1 MNTKLKCLL
10 LDDEL
15 PGLTYLKMLCEQIPE
30 LEVVKAFNNPDVF
43 LSEIPELDFDLCILD
58 IEMPMISGIEVAN
71 LLQGKLII
79 FATAYKEFALDAF
92 ELDAVDYL
100 QKPIKKERLQM
111 AVQKALKRIQQEIPT
126 KKFTQLQADKGKI
139 LLYFDKIN
147 YVKTAS
153 IDSRDKEVLLNDGST
168 VILKNISFEKLLELL
183 PTSDFCRINK
193 HEIIKLSIVQFFS
206 ADLITTNCTLREKN
220 LVLTLGNSFK
230 KDFLSK
236 LTL

>member
-1 MNTKLKCLL
+1 
-10 LDDEL
+10 
-15 PGLTYLKMLCEQIPE
+15 MLCEQIPE

-111 AVQKALKRIQQEIPT
+111 AVQKALKRIQQEIPI

-147 YVKTAS
+147 YIKTAS
-153 IDSRDKEVLLNDGST
+153 IDSRDKEVLLDDGST

-206 ADLITTNCTLREKN
+206 VDLITTNCTLREKN
-220 LVLTLGNSFK
+220 LELTLGNSFK

>member
-1 MNTKLKCLL
+1 
-10 LDDEL
+10 
-15 PGLTYLKMLCEQIPE
+15 MLCEQIPE

-79 FATAYKEFALDAF
+79 FATAYKEFALEAF

-111 AVQKALKRIQQEIPT
+111 AVQKALKRSQLQNPP
-126 KKFTQLQADKGKI
+126 KKYVQLQADKGKI

-147 YVKTAS
+147 YIKTAS
-153 IDSRDKEVLLNDGST
+153 IDSRDKEVVMDDGS
-168 VILKNISFEKLLELL
+168 VIVLKNISFEKLLEFL
-183 PTSDFCRINK
+183 PSTDFCRINK
-193 HEIIKLSIVQFFS
+193 HEIIKLSVVQFFS
-206 ADLITTNCTLREKN
+206 ADQITTNWIQKGKN
-220 LVLTLGNSFK
+220 VVLMLGNTYK
-230 KDFLSK
+230 NDFLSK
-236 LTL
+236 VKL

>member
-1 MNTKLKCLL
+1 
-10 LDDEL
+10 
-15 PGLTYLKMLCEQIPE
+15 MLCEQIPE

-79 FATAYKEFALDAF
+79 FATAYKEFALEAF

-111 AVQKALKRIQQEIPT
+111 AVQKVLKRIQQVNPT
-126 KKFTQLQADKGKI
+126 KKFVQLQADKGKI

-147 YVKTAS
+147 YIKTAS
-153 IDSRDKEVLLNDGST
+153 IDSRDKEVLLEDGST
-168 VILKNISFEKLLELL
+168 VILKNISFEKLLESL

-206 ADLITTNCTLREKN
+206 ADLITTNCTLKEKN

>member
-111 AVQKALKRIQQEIPT
+111 AVQKALKRIQQEIPI

-147 YVKTAS
+147 YIKTAS
-153 IDSRDKEVLLNDGST
+153 IDSRDKEVLLDDGST

>member
-1 MNTKLKCLL
+1 
-10 LDDEL
+10 
-15 PGLTYLKMLCEQIPE
+15 MLCEQIPE

-79 FATAYKEFALDAF
+79 FATAYKEFALEAF

-100 QKPIKKERLQM
+100 QKPIKKERLQL
-111 AVQKALKRIQQEIPT
+111 AVQKALKRSQQESPT
-126 KKFTQLQADKGKI
+126 KKFVQLQADKGKT

-147 YVKTAS
+147 YIKSAS
-153 IDSRDKEVLLNDGST
+153 IDSRDKEVLLKDNSII
-168 VILKNISFEKLLELL
+168 ILKNISFDKLIELL
-183 PTSDFCRINK
+183 PPADFCRINK
-193 HEIIKLSIVQFFS
+193 NEIIKLSTVNFFS
-206 ADLITTNCTLREKN
+206 ADQITTTITVKGKN

>member
-1 MNTKLKCLL
+1 
-10 LDDEL
+10 
-15 PGLTYLKMLCEQIPE
+15 MLCEQIPE

-111 AVQKALKRIQQEIPT
+111 AVQKALKRIQQEIPI

-147 YVKTAS
+147 YIKTAS
-153 IDSRDKEVLLNDGST
+153 IDSRDKEVLLDDGST

>member
-1 MNTKLKCLL
+1 
-10 LDDEL
+10 
-15 PGLTYLKMLCEQIPE
+15 MLCEQIPE

>member
-1 MNTKLKCLL
+1 
-10 LDDEL
+10 
-15 PGLTYLKMLCEQIPE
+15 MLCEQIPE

-79 FATAYKEFALDAF
+79 FATAYKEFALEAF

-111 AVQKALKRIQQEIPT
+111 AVQKALKRSQQENPT
-126 KKFTQLQADKGKI
+126 KKFVQLQADKGKT

-147 YVKTAS
+147 YIKSAS
-153 IDSRDKEVLLNDGST
+153 IDSRDKEVLLEDNSIL
-168 VILKNISFEKLLELL
+168 ILKNISFEKLIELL
-183 PTSDFCRINK
+183 PSDDFCKINK
-193 HEIIKLSIVQFFS
+193 NEIIKLSAVNFFS
-206 ADLITTNCTLREKN
+206 ADQITTTIALKGKN

>member
-30 LEVVKAFNNPDVF
+30 LEVVKAFNNPNVF

-79 FATAYKEFALDAF
+79 FATAYKEFALEAF

-111 AVQKALKRIQQEIPT
+111 AVQKALKRSQQEIPT
-126 KKFTQLQADKGKI
+126 KKFVQLQADKGKT
-139 LLYFDKIN
+139 LLYFDKIT
-147 YVKTAS
+147 YIKSAS
-153 IDSRDKEVLLNDGST
+153 IDSRDKEVLLEDNSIL
-168 VILKNISFEKLLELL
+168 ILKNISFEKLMEFL
-183 PTSDFCRINK
+183 PTADFCRINK
-193 HEIIKLSIVQFFS
+193 HEVIKLSKVQFFS
-206 ADLITTNCTLREKN
+206 ADQINTTIAQKGKN
-220 LVLTLGNSFK
+220 LILTLGNTYK

-236 LTL
+236 VKV

>member
-1 MNTKLKCLL
+1 
-10 LDDEL
+10 
-15 PGLTYLKMLCEQIPE
+15 MLCEQIPE
-30 LEVVKAFNNPDVF
+30 LEVVKAFNNPDLF

-58 IEMPMISGIEVAN
+58 IEIPMISGLEVAN

-111 AVQKALKRIQQEIPT
+111 AVQKALKRSQLQNPP
-126 KKFTQLQADKGKI
+126 KKYVQLQADKGKI
-139 LLYFDKIN
+139 LLYFDKI
-147 YVKTAS
+147 YYIRTALL
-153 IDSRDKEVLLNDGST
+153 DSRDKEVVKEDGS
-168 VILKNISFEKLLELL
+168 VIVLKNISFEKLLDLL

-193 HEIIKLSIVQFFS
+193 HEIIKISIVQFFS
-206 ADLITTNCTLREKN
+206 ADLITTNCMFKGKN

-236 LTL
+236 LTF

>member
-1 MNTKLKCLL
+1 MNTRLRCLL

-43 LSEIPELDFDLCILD
+43 LSEIPGLAFDLCILD
-58 IEMPMISGIEVAN
+58 IEMPVISGIEVAN

-111 AVQKALKRIQQEIPT
+111 AVQKALKRSQIQNPP
-126 KKFTQLQADKGKI
+126 KKFVQLQADKGKL

-147 YVKTAS
+147 CIKTAVL
-153 IDSRDKEVLLNDGST
+153 DSRDKEVLMEDGST
-168 VILKNISFEKLLELL
+168 LVLKNISFEKLLELL
-183 PTSDFCRINK
+183 PTADFCRINK
-193 HEIIKLSIVQFFS
+193 HEIIRLGIVQFFS
-206 ADLITTNCTLREKN
+206 ADQITTNIVIKEKN
-220 LVLTLGNSFK
+220 LILMLGNTYK
-230 KDFLSK
+230 NDFLSK
-236 LTL
+236 VRL

>member
-1 MNTKLKCLL
+1 
-10 LDDEL
+10 
-15 PGLTYLKMLCEQIPE
+15 MLCEQIPE

-58 IEMPMISGIEVAN
+58 IEMPMISGIELAN

-79 FATAYKEFALDAF
+79 FATAYKEFALDAY

-111 AVQKALKRIQQEIPT
+111 AVQKALKRSQQESPT
-126 KKFTQLQADKGKI
+126 KKFVQLQADKGKT
-139 LLYFDKIN
+139 LLYFDKIM
-147 YVKTAS
+147 YIKSAS
-153 IDSRDKEVLLNDGST
+153 IDSRDKEVLLKDNSII
-168 VILKNISFEKLLELL
+168 ILKNISFDKLIELL
-183 PTSDFCRINK
+183 PPADFCRINK
-193 HEIIKLSIVQFFS
+193 NEIIKLSMVNFFS
-206 ADLITTNCTLREKN
+206 ADQITTTIAVKGKN
-220 LVLTLGNSFK
+220 LILTLGNSFK

>member
-153 IDSRDKEVLLNDGST
+153 IDSRDKEVLLDDGST

>member
-1 MNTKLKCLL
+1 
-10 LDDEL
+10 
-15 PGLTYLKMLCEQIPE
+15 MLCEQIPE

-43 LSEIPELDFDLCILD
+43 LSEILELDFDLCILD

-79 FATAYKEFALDAF
+79 FATAYKEFALEAF

-111 AVQKALKRIQQEIPT
+111 AVQKALKRNLQEIPI
-126 KKFTQLQADKGKI
+126 KKFVQLQADKGKI

-153 IDSRDKEVLLNDGST
+153 IDSRDKEVLLDDGST

-206 ADLITTNCTLREKN
+206 ADLITTNCTLKEKN

>member
-1 MNTKLKCLL
+1 
-10 LDDEL
+10 
-15 PGLTYLKMLCEQIPE
+15 MLCEQIPE

-79 FATAYKEFALDAF
+79 FATAYKEFALEAF

-111 AVQKALKRIQQEIPT
+111 AVQKALKRSQQENPA
-126 KKFTQLQADKGKI
+126 KKFVQLQADKGKT

-147 YVKTAS
+147 YIKSAS
-153 IDSRDKEVLLNDGST
+153 IDSRDKEVLLEDNSIL
-168 VILKNISFEKLLELL
+168 ILKNISFEKLMEFL
-183 PTSDFCRINK
+183 PTADFCRINK
-193 HEIIKLSIVQFFS
+193 HEVIKLSKVQFFS
-206 ADLITTNCTLREKN
+206 ADQINTTIAQKGKN
-220 LVLTLGNSFK
+220 LILTLGNTYK

-236 LTL
+236 VKV

>member
-111 AVQKALKRIQQEIPT
+111 AVQKALKRIQQEIPI

-147 YVKTAS
+147 YIKTAS
-153 IDSRDKEVLLNDGST
+153 IDSRDKEVLLDDGST

-206 ADLITTNCTLREKN
+206 VDLITTNCTLREKN
-220 LVLTLGNSFK
+220 LELTLGNSFK

>member
-1 MNTKLKCLL
+1 
-10 LDDEL
+10 
-15 PGLTYLKMLCEQIPE
+15 MLCEQIPE

-79 FATAYKEFALDAF
+79 FATAYKEFALEAF

-111 AVQKALKRIQQEIPT
+111 AVQKVLKRIQQDNPT
-126 KKFTQLQADKGKI
+126 KKFVQLQADKGKI

-147 YVKTAS
+147 YIKTAS
-153 IDSRDKEVLLNDGST
+153 VDSRDKEVLLDDGST
-168 VILKNISFEKLLELL
+168 VILKNISFEKLMELL
-183 PTSDFCRINK
+183 PPTDFCRINK
-193 HEIIKLSIVQFFS
+193 NEIIKLSTVNFFS
-206 ADLITTNCTLREKN
+206 SDHITTTIAVKGKN

>member
-1 MNTKLKCLL
+1 
-10 LDDEL
+10 
-15 PGLTYLKMLCEQIPE
+15 MLCEQIPE

-79 FATAYKEFALDAF
+79 FATAYKEFALEAF

-111 AVQKALKRIQQEIPT
+111 AVQKALKRNLQEIPI
-126 KKFTQLQADKGKI
+126 KKFVQLQADKGKI

-153 IDSRDKEVLLNDGST
+153 IDSRDKEVLLDDGST
-168 VILKNISFEKLLELL
+168 VILKNIYFEKLLELL

-206 ADLITTNCTLREKN
+206 ADLITTNCTLKEKN

>member
-153 IDSRDKEVLLNDGST
+153 IDSRDKEVLLDDGST

-220 LVLTLGNSFK
+220 LELTLGNSFK

>member
-1 MNTKLKCLL
+1 MNTRLKCLL

-43 LSEIPELDFDLCILD
+43 LSELPGLDFDLCILD
-58 IEMPMISGIEVAN
+58 IEMPVISGIEMAN
-71 LLQGKLII
+71 LLQDKLII
-79 FATAYKEFALDAF
+79 FATAYKEFALEAF

-111 AVQKALKRIQQEIPT
+111 AVQKALKRSQQESP
-126 KKFTQLQADKGKI
+126 KKKLVQLQADKGKI

-147 YVKTAS
+147 YIKTAS
-153 IDSRDKEVLLNDGST
+153 YDSRDKEVLLEDGTT
-168 VILKNISFEKLLELL
+168 VVLKNISFEKLLKLL
-183 PTSDFCRINK
+183 PASDFCRINK
-193 HEIIKLSIVQFFS
+193 HEIIKLGIVQFFS
-206 ADLITTNCTLREKN
+206 ADQITTNFIFKGKN
-220 LVLTLGNSFK
+220 MVLILGNSFK

-236 LTL
+236 VAL

>member
-1 MNTKLKCLL
+1 
-10 LDDEL
+10 
-15 PGLTYLKMLCEQIPE
+15 MLCEQIPE

-153 IDSRDKEVLLNDGST
+153 IDSRDKEVLLDDGST

>member
-1 MNTKLKCLL
+1 
-10 LDDEL
+10 
-15 PGLTYLKMLCEQIPE
+15 MLCEQIPE
-30 LEVVKAFNNPDVF
+30 LEVVKAFNNPDMF
-43 LSEIPELDFDLCILD
+43 LSEILELDFDLCILD
-58 IEMPMISGIEVAN
+58 IEMPMISGLEVAN

-111 AVQKALKRIQQEIPT
+111 AVQKALKRIHQESPT
-126 KKFTQLQADKGKI
+126 KKFVQLQADKGKT
-139 LLYFDKIN
+139 LLYFDKIT
-147 YVKTAS
+147 YIKSAV
-153 IDSRDKEVLLNDGST
+153 IDSRDKEVLLEDNST
-168 VILKNISFEKLLELL
+168 LILKNISFEKLIELL
-183 PTSDFCRINK
+183 PTADFCRINK
-193 HEIIKLSIVQFFS
+193 NEIIKLSTVNFFS
-206 ADLITTNCTLREKN
+206 ADQITTTIAVKGKN

>member
-1 MNTKLKCLL
+1 
-10 LDDEL
+10 
-15 PGLTYLKMLCEQIPE
+15 MLCEQIPE

-43 LSEIPELDFDLCILD
+43 LSEILELDFDLCILD
-58 IEMPMISGIEVAN
+58 IEMPMISGIELAN

-147 YVKTAS
+147 YIKTAS
-153 IDSRDKEVLLNDGST
+153 IDSRDKEVLLDDGST

-206 ADLITTNCTLREKN
+206 ADLITTNCTLKEKN

>member
-1 MNTKLKCLL
+1 
-10 LDDEL
+10 
-15 PGLTYLKMLCEQIPE
+15 MLCEQIPE

-58 IEMPMISGIEVAN
+58 IEIPMISGIEVAN

-79 FATAYKEFALDAF
+79 FATAYTEFALEAF

-111 AVQKALKRIQQEIPT
+111 AVQKALKRIQQEVPT
-126 KKFTQLQADKGKI
+126 KKFVQLQADKGKI

-147 YVKTAS
+147 YIKTAS
-153 IDSRDKEVLLNDGST
+153 IDSRDKEVLLDDGLT
-168 VILKNISFEKLLELL
+168 VILKNISFEKLLEFL

-206 ADLITTNCTLREKN
+206 ADQITINCVFKGKN

>member
-1 MNTKLKCLL
+1 
-10 LDDEL
+10 
-15 PGLTYLKMLCEQIPE
+15 MLCEQIPE

-147 YVKTAS
+147 YIKTAS
-153 IDSRDKEVLLNDGST
+153 IDSRDKEVLLDDGSN

>member
-1 MNTKLKCLL
+1 
-10 LDDEL
+10 
-15 PGLTYLKMLCEQIPE
+15 MLCEQIPE

-43 LSEIPELDFDLCILD
+43 LSEIPELEFDLCILD
-58 IEMPMISGIEVAN
+58 IEMPKISGIEVAN

-79 FATAYKEFALDAF
+79 FATAYKEFALEAF

-111 AVQKALKRIQQEIPT
+111 ALQKALKRSLQENPI
-126 KKFTQLQADKGKI
+126 KKFVQLQADKGKI
-139 LLYFDKIN
+139 LMYFDKIN
-147 YVKTAS
+147 YIKTAS
-153 IDSRDKEVLLNDGST
+153 IDSRDKEVLLDEGST

-193 HEIIKLSIVQFFS
+193 HEIIKLGIVQFFS
-206 ADLITTNCTLREKN
+206 SDQITTNCIFKGKN
-220 LVLTLGNSFK
+220 LTLTLGNSFK